1 MQVCIERKKMSKRNY
16 WLKISK
22 VKMKVVPYH
31 KRKSYGKSFFEILS
45 GSKVREQNPRF
56 QYMIYE
62 HKIVISNWTN
72 NGFCSLTLLPEKIS
86 KKDLP

>member
-1 MQVCIERKKMSKRNY
+1 MQVCIEKKMCKRNY

-22 VKMKVVPYH
+22 VKMKVVPQH